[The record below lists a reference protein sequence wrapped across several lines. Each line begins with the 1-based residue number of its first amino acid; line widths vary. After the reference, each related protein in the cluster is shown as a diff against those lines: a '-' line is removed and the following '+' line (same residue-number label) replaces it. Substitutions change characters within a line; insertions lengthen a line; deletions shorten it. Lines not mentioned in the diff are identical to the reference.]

1 MFFLTLK
8 STSNMDNL
16 ATYTFLPWLRQ
27 GVANHITGSDGSRAV
42 IPIELVVNGRQ
53 VGGGNISPTS
63 VHKEIQI
70 YGPGDIAGLDTQN
83 IIKVEPKQGISNFEP
98 NYLPY
103 IEFYDEDLPWRY
115 SPLPNPNNDRLMPWM
130 ALIVLT
136 EEEFE
141 EHKNSKDLPLP
152 AITFTQSNSTDFLPP
167 SDQLWAWAHVHINEG
182 IINAPLSNDVPSLQA
197 TLASTLQQDPDLAYA
212 RLICPRRLVEKT
224 TYHAFL
230 VPVFETGRLAGLGQ
244 DNASVDASAR
254 AWTNDTVPPLMP
266 YYHRW
271 HFRTGAAGDFEYLV
285 RLLKPQPV
293 DSRVGLRDIDV
304 QKPGANLQGLTDEAL
319 QGILKLGGALR
330 IPLINYTNQE
340 LAEFQKY
347 DNWASPSPHPFQEN
361 LAAFLNL
368 PDDYQHKSTTLAHQE
383 ATIVEAT
390 TEEPV
395 VPSENLAYPISDNP
409 DPLITAPIYG
419 QWHALTQRLLT
430 DREGNTAINNTNW
443 VHELNLDP
451 RWRVAAGFGGQVV
464 QDNQENYM
472 KSAWEQLGDVLEANK
487 KIRVGQM
494 VLLISQ
500 GYYYQHLQ
508 QIQQADLEKWLSLAY
523 PVSKRVLMEGS
534 TIYHT
539 IKQSKIPQAI
549 FSTPMRKFLR
559 PRGKIA
565 RRLGEVSFSN
575 IVERLNTGDI
585 TAAPPKTMPEGVSS
599 LLDVAGQVGPE
610 DLEELLEAFQKM
622 SEESPEDAQF
632 FGRLTQMLFEYYG
645 QLPACTDFQVM
656 TGNFPAP
663 FQENKAVFQPY
674 NASSVP
680 EPNIQIIGSPNAGLV
695 TRHRLDVVLDEPTL
709 WISILYSS
717 QVTPPTFTWFDD
729 RGTILGTQTP
739 TETGDLKEIHLHG
752 KSIAKVVIDTP
763 VNQALIHQFCYLPN
777 QATNNPEELA
787 SYAEKILETAQ
798 TKDAV
803 ATFPT
808 SSSYHLVSPKN
819 DDLQIYWGGEDSED
833 ADEFKLALFDINSV
847 FEESQSLGA
856 IPTKPTVN
864 LPQIGQTLFEQ
875 LDPQLTVPRWT
886 WGGVA
891 IPHRVLENLFDYY
904 IEAMAYPEFDT
915 PMYKP
920 LVDHSTELF
929 LPGLNY
935 IAQNSISL
943 LETNQKFIESY
954 MVGLNHEFGRELLWR
969 EYPTDQR
976 GSYFRQF
983 WDVKSYL
990 DDGNLSDEDL
1000 KEKLKDIP
1008 PIHTWG
1014 QKTLL
1019 GGHDHREAN
1028 GNSEEEVVLVIRG
1041 ELFKKYPNA
1050 VIYAHRA
1057 RWQLDNEGNIDP
1069 TQERELVPLAE
1080 IEGNDSN
1087 PSRNKIKTPL
1097 YEAKVG
1103 ADIHFFGFDLTACAA
1118 KGGSGREY
1126 VPNDPACAGAG
1137 ISWDDPGWFF
1147 VIKERPG
1154 EPRFGLDIGDA
1165 GNIEANKIELW
1176 NDLSWEEVSPEV
1188 QANAFIQVTGATPT
1202 IEANQTLE
1210 DDDAEKEVQQDED
1223 QSIVWSKDMSSAELA
1238 YILYQVP
1245 VLVGVHASEMLPAN

>member
-8 STSNMDNL
+8 SIANMENL

-53 VGGGNISPTS
+53 VGGGDISPTS
-63 VHKEIQI
+63 IQKEIQI
-70 YGPGDIAGLDTQN
+70 YGPGDIAGLDSQN

-115 SPLPNPNNDRLMPWM
+115 SPLSNPDDDRLMPWM

-141 EHKNSKDLPLP
+141 EHKNSKEFPLP
-152 AITFTQSNSTDFLPP
+152 AITFTQGNSTDFLPP

-182 IINAPLSNDVPSLQA
+182 IINAPLSDNPAELQT

-212 RLICPRRLVEKT
+212 RLVCPRRLVEKT

-244 DNASVDASAR
+244 DNTGIDASAK
-254 AWTNDTVPPLMP
+254 AWTSDTVPSLMP

-304 QKPGANLQGLTDEAL
+304 QKPEANLQGLTDEAL

-347 DNWASPSPHPFQEN
+347 DNWASPYPHAFQEN
-361 LAAFLNL
+361 LAAFINL
-368 PDDYQHKSTTLAHQE
+368 PDDYQHKSTILAHQE
-383 ATIVEAT
+383 AAIVEAT
-390 TEEPV
+390 GEPL
-395 VPSENLAYPISDNP
+395 VPSEELTYPIGDNP

-419 QWHALTQRLLT
+419 QWHALAQRLLT
-430 DREGNTAINNTNW
+430 DREGNTAINHTNW

-500 GYYYQHLQ
+500 GYYYEHLQ
-508 QIQQADLEKWLSLAY
+508 KIEQSDLEKWLSLAY
-523 PVSKRVLMEGS
+523 PVSKRILMEDS

-585 TAAPPKTMPEGVSS
+585 TAAPPKTMPEGFNA
-599 LLDVAGQVGPE
+599 LLDVADQVRPGG
-610 DLEELLEAFQKM
+610 LEELLAIFQQM
-622 SEESPEDAQF
+622 GEELPECAHLF
-632 FGRLTQMLFEYYG
+632 ERLTQMLFEYYDR
-645 QLPACTDFQVM
+645 LPVCTDFRTTV
-656 TGNFPAP
+656 GNFPAP
-663 FQENKAVFQPY
+663 FQENGVSFQPY
-674 NASSVP
+674 NVSLAP
-680 EPNIQIIGSPNAGLV
+680 EPRVQVIGSANPGLV
-695 TRHRLDVVLDEPTL
+695 TRRRLEIVLNEPTS
-709 WISILYSS
+709 WVSILYSS
-717 QVTPPTFTWFDD
+717 TVSAPTFTWLDD
-729 RGTILGTQTP
+729 KGTVLGTQTP
-739 TETGDLKEIHLHG
+739 TEIGDLKEIHLNG
-752 KSIAKVVIDTP
+752 SSIAHVIIDTP
-763 VNQALIHQFCYLPN
+763 LQQALIHQFCHLSNKPGS
-777 QATNNPEELA
+777 NPDELIN
-787 SYAEKILETAQ
+787 YADKILETSQ
-798 TKDAV
+798 TKDIV
-803 ATFPT
+803 TTFPT
-808 SSSYHLVSPKN
+808 SSSYRVVSPKG
-819 DDLQIYWGGEDSED
+819 DDLQINWGGDDSED
-833 ADEFKLALFDINSV
+833 AEEFKVALLDINTV
-847 FEESQSLGA
+847 FEVSRELGV
-856 IPTKPTVN
+856 IPTKPSVD
-864 LPQIGQTLFEQ
+864 LPLIGQTLFEQ
-875 LDPQLTVPRWT
+875 LNPQITVPRWT
-886 WGGVA
+886 WGGVS
-891 IPHRVLENLFDYY
+891 IPNRILENLFDYY

-983 WDVKSYL
+983 WDAKSYL
-990 DDGNLSDEDL
+990 DSENLSDEDL

-1014 QKTLL
+1014 QKSLL

-1028 GNSEEEVVLVIRG
+1028 GSSEEEVVLVIRG
-1041 ELFKKYPNA
+1041 DLFKKYPNA

-1057 RWQLDNEGNIDP
+1057 QWQLDDEGKIDP
-1069 TQERELVPLAE
+1069 TQERVLVSLEE
-1080 IEGNDSN
+1080 IEGNDNN

-1126 VPNDPACAGAG
+1126 VPNDPACAGTD
-1137 ISWDDPGWFF
+1137 ITWEDPGWFF

-1154 EPRFGLDIGDA
+1154 EPRFGLDIGDG
-1165 GNIEANKIELW
+1165 GNIEGNKIELW

-1188 QANAFIQVTGATPT
+1188 NANAFIQVTGATPT
-1202 IEANQTLE
+1202 IKANQILE
-1210 DDDAEKEVQQDED
+1210 DDDSEKEVQQVED
-1223 QSIVWSKDMSSAELA
+1223 QSIVWSKNMSSAELA